1 MKSETELRRA
11 LQRIQAPDELEG
23 LRRAW
28 PLVRT
33 AYDAREPV
41 GWRRRKR
48 APLIAAA
55 AAIVIVAAALSSPG
69 RALVGSVH
77 DAFTTE
83 KKTTKARPALTS
95 LPARGE
101 LLVNSPHGP
110 WLVRS
115 DGSMRRLGLWWEASW
130 SPQARY
136 VAVTRGHTL
145 AAIDPQAKGVVRWK
159 LARPAVVRGARW
171 SPEGFRVGYLNG
183 RELRVVAGDGT
194 GDVALRKPVATT
206 PPAWRPEADHEL
218 AFARSDGRVELLQTD
233 TTKAIWRTAPGEVPT
248 KLVWSEDGERLL
260 VLADRSL
267 KVLDSDGHQLWTAG
281 LSIGPSGVVFV
292 RKSHRFVMIRFSPA
306 TGRSDLVL
314 QQAERDPGEERF
326 LYSAPGDFGTLA
338 ISPNG
343 KWLLVGWVNA
353 DQWLFLRLTAAK
365 VIAVS
370 GIAQQFGAGQ
380 RVGPLAKAFPAS
392 VSWCCPASP

>member
-1 MKSETELRRA
+1 MKSETDLRRA

-28 PLVRT
+28 PLVH
-33 AYDAREPV
+33 AAFDAREPV
-41 GWRRRKR
+41 AWPRRNR

-55 AAIVIVAAALSSPG
+55 AAIVIVAAAVTSPG

-77 DAFTTE
+77 DAFTDE
-83 KKTTKARPALTS
+83 KPKAEPALTS
-95 LPARGE
+95 LPAKGE

-115 DGSMRRLGLWWEASW
+115 DGSMRALGPWWEASW
-130 SPQARY
+130 SPQAKY

-145 AAIDPQAKGVVRWK
+145 AAIDPQAKGAVRWK
-159 LARPAVVRGARW
+159 LARSGIVRGARW
-171 SPEGFRVGYLNG
+171 SPDGFRVAYLNR

-194 GDVALRKPVATT
+194 GDEALRKPVATT

-218 AFARSDGRVELLQTD
+218 AFARSDGRVELVQTD
-233 TTKAIWRTAPGEVPT
+233 STKTVWRTAPGEVPT

-267 KVLDSDGHQLWTAG
+267 KVLDSDGHRLWTAG

-314 QQAERDPGEERF
+314 QQAEREPGEERF

-353 DQWLFLRLTAAK
+353 DQWLFLRLTASK
-365 VIAVS
+365 VIAIS

-392 VSWCCPASP
+392 VNWCCPPSP